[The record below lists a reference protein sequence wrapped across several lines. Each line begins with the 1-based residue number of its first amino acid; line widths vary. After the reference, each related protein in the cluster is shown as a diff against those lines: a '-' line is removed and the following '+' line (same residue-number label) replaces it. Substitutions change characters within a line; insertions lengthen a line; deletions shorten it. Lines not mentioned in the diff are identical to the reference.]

1 MNYINFL
8 YVLLFFISIYFII
21 QTPLNQYK
29 RWLPK
34 SILFSIGV
42 IIYIFS
48 IFVNNNYINK
58 YILPLFLFLNI
69 AILIFTTFS
78 YKINLL
84 NIFGLIG
91 LIFFIMFFNY
101 KEFEFKNGLL
111 IKPNKF
117 LIYFYILILSIYF
130 LLTTYVAIFDK
141 IYLIIILYYP
151 LLFPL
156 NEYFKHR
163 IFSLL
168 FITSTMNYL
177 KYNNVVKFLI

>member
-1 MNYINFL
+1 LFL
-8 YVLLFFISIYFII
+8 ISIYFII
-21 QTPLNQYK
+21 QTPLQQYK
-29 RWLPK
+29 KWLPK
-34 SILFSIGV
+34 CIIFFIGV

-69 AILIFTTFS
+69 AILIYITFS

-84 NIFGLIG
+84 NILGIIG
-91 LIFFIMFFNY
+91 LIFFIIFFNY

-111 IKPNKF
+111 VKPNKIW
-117 LIYFYILILSIYF
+117 IYFFMLILTIYYS
-130 LLTTYVAIFDK
+130 LTTYIPVFDK

-163 IFSLL
+163 IFSLI
-168 FITSTMNYL
+168 FIFSTMDYL
-177 KYNNVVKFLI
+177 KFNNIV